1 MSIYN
6 VTLKVIKSDWYCEG
20 HDIQGQTQTR
30 ADTDNFQGETL
41 PSMNY
46 FFAFGLVGLI
56 ANLCL
61 YPSHCFV

>member
-1 MSIYN
+1 MLLPRLSR
-6 VTLKVIKSDWYCEG
+6 VTVTVNNEG
-20 HDIQGQTQTR
+20 NNSQGQTQTR